1 VSGKLYYDELEKKR
15 AVEVMGAVCRG
26 LYKAANKGKKGKKK
40 KLRRKDRRVKEK
52 RGID

>member
-26 LYKAANKGKKGKKK
+26 LYKATNRSKKK
-40 KLRRKDRRVKEK
+40 KLKRKDRRKLE
-52 RGID
+52 RI